1 MNYHQII
8 IEINRFIG
16 ILRDKIFCTAADKVS
31 FDFHKGIV
39 VNELNKLVDDIGAYD
54 MYFDQKEFGLRVK
67 YLRRKHGLTQEQL
80 ADALYITATHLS
92 KIECGQRG
100 ISIDLL
106 LDLAAEL
113 GVSVDFL
120 ISGNPRTMGSV
131 RMLIAQI
138 RELLDRVESSEMD

>member
-1 MNYHQII
+1 
-8 IEINRFIG
+8 
-16 ILRDKIFCTAADKVS
+16 
-31 FDFHKGIV
+31 
-39 VNELNKLVDDIGAYD
+39 

-67 YLRRKHGLTQEQL
+67 HLRMKHSLTQE
-80 ADALYITATHLS
+80 LYITATHLS

-113 GVSVDFL
+113 DVSVDFL

-138 RELLDRVESSEMD
+138 RELLNRVESSEMD